1 MTLSTQAMDSALAA
15 EQTRLHRSVVAMSA
29 GASALL
35 GIVLAVVLWSSVDGP
50 RLLGWLAGLALAL
63 GARLA
68 VAWAHDR
75 APTDTP
81 AHRVWLRRYRAAF
94 VVHGLVWGAA
104 GVMLLPTAS
113 AAQFNMLAFAL
124 FAVTAGSLLAT
135 AFDLVAAALFFT
147 PALAPL
153 VVYLFTHGQQTSPGV
168 GVLVLAFVPI
178 ALLGALRTQRSL
190 REHVRLRAA
199 QTERDRALL
208 HSTRQAMQAQHEL
221 AEKHHLLS
229 QLLQTTQQGFWFID
243 GEGMT
248 TDVNP
253 AMCRLLG
260 RPREQ
265 VVGRSVFTFFDGADL
280 QALREQIEARRR
292 GDAGGYTIGITRP
305 DGTRLDCFN
314 NATPINDTQGR
325 PLGSIGLW
333 TDITKHRQAESA
345 LRTYEVVANSITDMV
360 SVIGEDRVYRMVN
373 DEWCRRLG
381 LARNDVIGRRT
392 PEVIPTLLTAQR
404 QQALH
409 ECIELQ
415 QVRVARGP
423 ADAPG
428 LDGRVYES
436 TYYPYTA
443 DAEGVRCAVVVSRD
457 VSAQEADRQK
467 LAASAEYL
475 RRTLNATGD
484 AIFATDALDP
494 AEPVRFSN
502 QQMLQMWGI
511 PADKAATLTTDDIAS
526 YIDPLVPD
534 ADAHSQWVA
543 QIVAAGV
550 PHESHLHLRDGRILL
565 QRYATA
571 RVAERHLRVWSFRD
585 VTTAQRALQVV
596 RASEAQ
602 QRALLEAFPGYLAAL
617 DPDLRYTGVNDRL
630 AALLGKPRDE
640 ILGRHVRELLG
651 EQRLRRVQAQMQRA
665 RAGLPAVMESE
676 YPASADRPRLV
687 VEVIHVAG
695 PLEPDGR
702 QSWYVF
708 GLDVTARKHA
718 EEALIVA
725 RDEAERAN
733 RAKSQFLSHMSHEL
747 RTPMNAILGF
757 GQLLGSDPQQPLSSR
772 QQDHV
777 HEILRGARH
786 LLDLINEVLDLGR
799 IEAGELQVEGV
810 PIRLDALVEDCL
822 GLMRPLAQ
830 SHGVQLQPPALLPP
844 GECVLADRTR
854 LKQVLLNLLANAIKY
869 NRPGGDVAL
878 ACSRES
884 DALRISVRDH
894 GPGLTAAEQQ
904 RLFQP
909 FERLAA
915 GQTNVEGTGIGLALS
930 RRLVEA
936 MGGTVGVDSVVG
948 SGSTFWVELPR
959 ADAPALV
966 DGDGAPA
973 AADAVAGAAPRVAG
987 PLRSVLYIEDNPVNV
1002 ILMEAMLAR
1011 LPGVRVLSAPLPLEG
1026 LALAHSDRPDL
1037 ILLDIQLPGIDGFE
1051 VLRRLRMNEA
1061 TRAIPVIAVSANAM
1075 PSDIDSGLA
1084 AGFCAYLTK
1093 PIELEQLL
1101 ATVQRTLQGPAPAA
1115 TG

>member
-1 MTLSTQAMDSALAA
+1 MTHSTQAMDNALAA

-35 GIVLAVVLWSSVDGP
+35 GIVVAVVLWGSVDSP
-50 RLLGWLAGLALAL
+50 WLLGWLAGLALAL
-63 GARLA
+63 SARLA

-75 APTDTP
+75 APAGAT
-81 AHRVWLRRYRAAF
+81 AHHAWLRRYRVAF
-94 VVHGLVWGAA
+94 AVHGLVWGAA
-104 GVMLLPTAS
+104 GVLLLPTAN
-113 AAQFNMLAFAL
+113 AMQFNMLAFAL
-124 FAVTAGSLLAT
+124 FAVSAGSLLAT
-135 AFDLVAAALFFT
+135 AFDLAAAALFFA
-147 PALAPL
+147 PALTPL
-153 VVYLFTHGQQTSPGV
+153 VVYLFTHSPQTSPGV

-178 ALLGALRTQRSL
+178 AFLGALRTQRSV
-190 REHVRLRAA
+190 RENVRLRTAEA
-199 QTERDRALL
+199 ERDRALL

-221 AEKHHLLS
+221 AEKHHLLG

-243 GEGMT
+243 IGGVT

-253 AMCRLLG
+253 AMCSLLG

-280 QALREQIEARRR
+280 QVLRKQIEARQR
-292 GDAGGYTIGITRP
+292 GDVGGYAIGITRP

-314 NATPINDTQGR
+314 NATPIHDTRGN

-333 TDITKHRQAESA
+333 TDITQHRQAEIA

-381 LARNDVIGRRT
+381 LARNNVIGRRL
-392 PEVIPTLLTAQR
+392 PDVIPTLLTEQR
-404 QQALH
+404 RQALH

-428 LDGRVYES
+428 LDGRLYES
-436 TYYPYTA
+436 TYYPYTE
-443 DAEGVRCAVVVSRD
+443 DAAGVRCAVVVSRD

-494 AEPVRFSN
+494 AEPVCFSN
-502 QQMLQMWGI
+502 EQMLLMWDI
-511 PADKAATLTTDDIAS
+511 PAEKAATLTTNDIAA
-526 YIDPLVPD
+526 YVDPLMID
-534 ADAHSQWVA
+534 ADTETRLVA
-543 QIVAAGV
+543 QIVAANA
-550 PHESHLHLRDGRILL
+550 PHESRLHLRDGRILL
-565 QRYATA
+565 RRCATA
-571 RVAERHLRVWSFRD
+571 RVADRQLRVWSFRD
-585 VTTAQRALQVV
+585 VTAEERALQVV

-630 AALLGKPRDE
+630 AAVLGRPRDE
-640 ILGRHVRELLG
+640 IVGRHVRELLG
-651 EQRLRRVQAQMQRA
+651 EQRLREVEAQMQRA
-665 RAGLPAVMESE
+665 RAGQPAVMESE
-676 YPASADRPRLV
+676 HPASAGHPRRVL
-687 VEVIHVAG
+687 EITHVAG
-695 PLEPDGR
+695 PPESDGR

-708 GLDVTARKHA
+708 GLDVTARKRA

-747 RTPMNAILGF
+747 RTPMNAIMGF
-757 GQLLGSDPQQPLSSR
+757 GQLLGSDPQQPLSGR
-772 QQDHV
+772 QQSHV

-786 LLDLINEVLDLGR
+786 LLELINEVLDLGR
-799 IEAGELQVEGV
+799 IEAGELQVECA
-810 PIRLDALVEDCL
+810 PIGLDELVEDCL
-822 GLMRPLAQ
+822 GLMQPLALA
-830 SHGVQLQPPALLPP
+830 HGVQLLAPAALLP
-844 GECVLADRTR
+844 GERVLADRTR

-878 ACSRES
+878 ACSRER
-884 DALRISVRDH
+884 DALRISVRDD

-915 GQTNVEGTGIGLALS
+915 GRTNVEGTGIGLALS

-948 SGSTFWVELPR
+948 IGSTFWVQLPR
-959 ADAPALV
+959 ADVPALAAAGSV
-966 DGDGAPA
+966 PA
-973 AADAVAGAAPRVAG
+973 APDAVPDAAPPLAG

-1011 LPGVRVLSAPLPLEG
+1011 LPLVRVLSAPLPLEG
-1026 LALAHSDRPDL
+1026 LALARSERPDL

-1051 VLRRLRMNEA
+1051 VLRRLRADEA
-1061 TRAIPVIAVSANAM
+1061 TRTIPVVAVSANAM
-1075 PSDIDSGLA
+1075 PSDIDAGFA
-1084 AGFCAYLTK
+1084 AGFSAYLTK

-1101 ATVQRTLQGPAPAA
+1101 ATVQRLLRVPAA
-1115 TG
+1115 AAAG

>member
-1 MTLSTQAMDSALAA
+1 MTHSTQAMDSALAA

-35 GIVLAVVLWSSVDGP
+35 GIVLATVLWGSVDGP
-50 RLLGWLAGLALAL
+50 WLPGWLAALALAL

-81 AHRVWLRRYRAAF
+81 AHRVWLRRYRVAF
-94 VVHGLVWGAA
+94 AVHGLVWGAA

-113 AAQFNMLAFAL
+113 AVQFNLLAFAL
-124 FAVTAGSLLAT
+124 FAVSAGSLLAT
-135 AFDLVAAALFFT
+135 AFDVAAAALFFA

-153 VVYLFTHGQQTSPGV
+153 VVYLFAHSPQASPGV
-168 GVLVLAFVPI
+168 GVLVLAFVPV
-178 ALLGALRTQRSL
+178 AFLGALRTQRSV
-190 REHVRLRAA
+190 REHVRLRTAEA
-199 QTERDRALL
+199 ERDRALL
-208 HSTRQAMQAQHEL
+208 HSARQAMQAQHEL
-221 AEKHHLLS
+221 AEKHHLLG
-229 QLLQTTQQGFWFID
+229 LLLRTTQQGFWFID
-243 GEGMT
+243 VEGMT

-253 AMCRLLG
+253 AMCTLLG
-260 RPREQ
+260 RPRDQ
-265 VVGRSVFTFFDGADL
+265 IVGRSVFAFFDGADL
-280 QALREQIEARRR
+280 PVLRGQIQARRR
-292 GDAGGYTIGITRP
+292 GNVGGYTIGITRP

-314 NATPINDTQGR
+314 NATPIYDTQGKL
-325 PLGSIGLW
+325 LGSIGLW
-333 TDITKHRQAESA
+333 TDITQHRQAEIA

-381 LARNDVIGRRT
+381 LARENVIGRRT
-392 PEVIPTLLTAQR
+392 PDVIPTLLTDQR
-404 QQALH
+404 RQALR

-428 LDGRVYES
+428 LAGRLYES
-436 TYYPYTA
+436 TYYPYTE
-443 DAEGVRCAVVVSRD
+443 DAAGVRCAVVVSRD

-502 QQMLQMWGI
+502 EQMLLMWGI
-511 PADKAATLTTDDIAS
+511 PAGKAAMLTTNDIAAH
-526 YIDPLVPD
+526 IDPLMID
-534 ADAHSQWVA
+534 ADAESRLVA
-543 QIVAAGV
+543 QIVAANA
-550 PHESHLHLRDGRILL
+550 PHESRLHLRDGRILL
-565 QRYATA
+565 RRCITA
-571 RVAERHLRVWSFRD
+571 HVAGRQLRVWSFRD
-585 VTTAQRALQVV
+585 ITAEERALQVV

-617 DPDLRYTGVNDRL
+617 DPDLRYTDVNDRL
-630 AALLGKPRDE
+630 AAVLGKPRDE
-640 ILGRHVRELLG
+640 IVGRHVRELLG
-651 EQRLRRVQAQMQRA
+651 EQQLRNIEAQMQRA
-665 RAGLPAVMESE
+665 RAGRPAVMESE
-676 YPASADRPRLV
+676 YPASAGRPRLV
-687 VEVIHVAG
+687 LEVIHVAG

-708 GLDVTARKHA
+708 GLDITARKIA
-718 EEALIVA
+718 EEALTIA

-757 GQLLGSDPQQPLSSR
+757 GQLLGSDPQQPLSGR
-772 QQDHV
+772 QQGHV

-786 LLDLINEVLDLGR
+786 LLDLINEILDLGR
-799 IEAGELQVEGV
+799 IEAGELQIERV
-810 PIRLDALVEDCL
+810 PVRLDDLIDECL

-830 SHGVQLQPPALLPP
+830 SRGVQLLPPALLLP

-854 LKQVLLNLLANAIKY
+854 VKQVLLNLLANAIKY

-878 ACSRES
+878 ACSRER
-884 DALRISVRDH
+884 DALRVCVRDD

-915 GQTNVEGTGIGLALS
+915 GRTNVEGTGIGLALS

-948 SGSTFWVELPR
+948 SGSTFWVRLPR
-959 ADAPALV
+959 ADTPALA
-966 DGDGAPA
+966 DAGSAPA
-973 AADAVAGAAPRVAG
+973 APDAVPSAAVAG
-987 PLRSVLYIEDNPVNV
+987 PLRSVLCIEDNPVNV

-1026 LALAHSDRPDL
+1026 LELARSERPDL
-1037 ILLDIQLPGIDGFE
+1037 VLLDIQLPGIDGFE
-1051 VLRRLRMNEA
+1051 VLRRLRADEA

-1075 PSDIDSGLA
+1075 PSDVDAGFA
-1084 AGFCAYLTK
+1084 AGFSAYLTK

-1101 ATVQRTLQGPAPAA
+1101 TTVQRVLQMPAASAPA
-1115 TG
+1115 